1 MLLYGILLL
10 PRILLGQQLP
20 LAHSVSVTY
29 HDAHHWQDGLK
40 LHVGIASS
48 HHLAH
53 SLEDRRQGRGT
64 WLAGSRRVGILA
76 CGDDRG
82 VVGFG

>member
-29 HDAHHWQDGLK
+29 HDARHWQDGLK
-40 LHVGIASS
+40 LHVGIACS

-53 SLEDRRQGRGT
+53 SLEDGGG
-64 WLAGSRRVGILA
+64 AACGCRVGILA